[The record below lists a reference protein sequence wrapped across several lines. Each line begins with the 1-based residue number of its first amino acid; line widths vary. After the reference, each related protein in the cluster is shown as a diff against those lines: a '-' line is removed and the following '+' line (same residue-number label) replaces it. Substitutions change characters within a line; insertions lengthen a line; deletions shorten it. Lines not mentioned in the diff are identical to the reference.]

1 MADLPVRAPL
11 YNNEEEEYEQP
22 INVHKDAIGAAAFYI
37 QPSTEAD
44 PHDALVGIERD
55 SQRHLWL
62 KDYFSRVEICVLA
75 QAAQTITKGLLQEDG
90 TFVIDSNGEILV
102 QS

>member
-1 MADLPVRAPL
+1 MADLPIRVPL
-11 YNNEEEEYEQP
+11 SNNDAEEYEEP
-22 INVHKDAIGAAAFYI
+22 INVHRDAVGAAAFYI
-37 QPSTEAD
+37 QPSTEGD
-44 PHDALVGIERD
+44 EHDALVGIERD

-62 KDYFSRVEICVLA
+62 KDQFTRIEICALA
-75 QAAQTITKGLLQEDG
+75 QAANTIVKGLMQMDG